1 MISTAMLQ
9 EIPEPGDDGGLSAI
23 ELLDRTIAS
32 LPPGDATRRDLLT
45 LRISVAE
52 QEETMAEARQVIEK
66 LEGIVKKVTSP
77 ANRIGTFL
85 VAANKETAQVV
96 CGGSD
101 YFCNIDPRVNILRL
115 KKGTRVLL

>member
-1 MISTAMLQ
+1 
-9 EIPEPGDDGGLSAI
+9 
-23 ELLDRTIAS
+23 RTIAS
-32 LPPGDATRRDLLT
+32 LPPGDATRRELVD

-85 VAANKETAQVV
+85 SSASRETAQVV
-96 CGGSD
+96 VGGSD
-101 YFCNIDPRVNILRL
+101 YYCSVDPRVNILRL
-115 KKGTRVLL
+115 KRGTRVLLNEAYAVIGDLGYDNAGPVV